1 MENNNWGMQCNGQHD
16 SFARNQR
23 SSNLT
28 SSTLICKYCGKEC
41 KSIYS
46 LRSHETLC
54 KMNPNRKESN
64 FVKFNLS
71 EKKYKNQFDK
81 AKKLGLP
88 KPEFSEDSLKRISD
102 ATKKRNKQ
110 LYKNKHK
117 NIKDFYKTQCTFK
130 FALCDYPQEFDI
142 SLIKQFGWYSASN
155 RGNNLNGVSRDHMF
169 SCNEGLKQLIDPY
182 LISHPANC
190 KLMLHSL
197 NASKRNKCSITFKQL
212 KERVNAWNKKYGT
225 YTNIVDYSYFEPY
238 NIMFQK

>member
-1 MENNNWGMQCNGQHD
+1 MQ
-16 SFARNQR
+16 R
-23 SSNLT
+23 
-28 SSTLICKYCGKEC
+28 
-41 KSIYS
+41 
-46 LRSHETLC
+46 
-54 KMNPNRKESN
+54 
-64 FVKFNLS
+64 
-71 EKKYKNQFDK
+71 
-81 AKKLGLP
+81 
-88 KPEFSEDSLKRISD
+88 
-102 ATKKRNKQ
+102 
-110 LYKNKHK
+110 
-117 NIKDFYKTQCTFK
+117 TFK

-212 KERVNAWNKKYGT
+212 KERVNVWNKKYGT
-225 YTNIVDYSYFEPY
+225 YTNIVEYSYFEPY